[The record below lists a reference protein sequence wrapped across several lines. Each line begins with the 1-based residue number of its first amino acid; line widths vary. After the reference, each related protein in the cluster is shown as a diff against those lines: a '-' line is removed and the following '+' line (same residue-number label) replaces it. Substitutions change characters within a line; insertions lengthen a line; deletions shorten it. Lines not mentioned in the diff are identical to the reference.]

1 MLRTIKVYGPLK
13 DFLGFSEI
21 QANVNSV
28 GEAIRFLTVN
38 WEGLEKHM
46 LEQFYKVNVG
56 SWNISEEE
64 INYPAGPDDPIQI
77 IPVVEGAGAVGRIL
91 AGAALIALA
100 VWNPAFLTIG
110 TFSLQSV
117 VGGIGLSLVL
127 GGVIELLTPTPEVPE
142 MESDPQLSFS
152 FSGVQQT
159 SRAGTAIP
167 VIYGETLTGSVVISA
182 AVEVSEVE
190 ST

>member
-77 IPVVEGAGAVGRIL
+77 IPVVEGAGSVGRIL

-110 TFSLQSV
+110 TFSLQAT

-142 MESDPQLSFS
+142 MENDPQLSFS

-167 VIYGETLTGSVVISA
+167 CIYGETLTGSVVISA

>member
-1 MLRTIKVYGPLK
+1 MLRTIKVYGPLR

-77 IPVVEGAGAVGRIL
+77 IPVAEGAGAVGRIL
-91 AGAALIALA
+91 AGVALIALSFA
-100 VWNPAFLTIG
+100 IPGGWAIAGVGVGKI
-110 TFSLQSV
+110 

>member
-77 IPVVEGAGAVGRIL
+77 IPVVEGAGSVGRIL

-110 TFSLQSV
+110 TFSLQAT

-142 MESDPQLSFS
+142 MENDPQLSFS